1 MFFDQILFDQ
11 QFCLENFF
19 LTKEPG
25 PNFLASFL
33 KSGILLL
40 LGYVCDMVG
49 EGEKEICS
57 GLKRMLTSFDDDQR
71 VHVSLIYLVPEN
83 LNSNREEYLLLFK
96 FH

>member
-33 KSGILLL
+33 K
-40 LGYVCDMVG
+40 YHVCDMVG

-96 FH
+96 VH